1 MATPNSLLITQLYVG
16 YFNRAPDPE
25 GLNYWVGR
33 LEAGMTLPQI
43 ANSFAVQPEATSTYP
58 WLAAPNLDVGIPEFI
73 TSVYQNLFER
83 NPDPAGLAFWT
94 QELLNGKP
102 PGQFILDVISGAQ
115 GDDKLVIDH
124 KKEVGNY
131 YADQALLRGLDWNV
145 ADDLAGAAAVMDGD
159 RAFWVSANSLVA
171 GKANADA
178 IITEQL
184 EGPPGTIELTTGV
197 DNVTVGANETVLG
210 NDLTWNPGDKI
221 TGASGTVD
229 INYGVAPGP
238 FFGTIT
244 NVDLV
249 NLTTNGPTV
258 QVATLWTDVDK
269 INVKQ
274 STGALKLDDLQ
285 ATSNDAA
292 SGTGFTKY
300 AVSDYVTDK
309 TVTFNFDIQAANGG
323 NTVVDLDVSEVTG
336 GILMNSGVGGD
347 LETVQMHILDVAG
360 ATSKIA
366 SFSAQGIQTLKIDG
380 GTAGL
385 DFQIVAPLDA
395 GLVTID
401 AANAKANLT
410 LDVSNS
416 TKGMNIA
423 LGSGNDLLI
432 TGDTLLPVGGLNDTI
447 NGGAGT
453 DTVSAVFT
461 TAGTRTPTMNAV
473 EIANLT
479 FNNNATF
486 DFSKTNDLHTI
497 NVASSSH
504 RISLIEMDSTVQNI
518 NVTGLQAPTKDIA
531 FGTATHDFFWVDGT
545 TVNMNWTSKVAEDM
559 FNSANLGA
567 GQLHFMDIQTVN
579 FTHSGPFDTSF
590 SDVPNDGDNA
600 VWLFDDDFSA
610 NLLNLKIVNA
620 GTGDLY
626 FRDSQGDEA
635 IAGTRNMRNLEI
647 HATGGDID
655 SDGDVDTILNLRT
668 LTLTANGGNVLNW
681 VDFGSV
687 TDFVT
692 GGSGLGA
699 FLTDVNITA
708 GSNSDIFFDDLR
720 ADKSTISTFNVTV
733 GNDGSV
739 ITGDI
744 VAQDISDATIII
756 NEEGFFDSD
765 VWSFQINQGDKL
777 VVSGSGVTGDWD
789 FTDEAFAFMDFSG
802 LVDTGPGKNGV
813 DIDFDGA
820 EFGSTLITTKFN
832 DIINAS
838 QGNDDITSGLGDD
851 FVDANKGNDVITDAG
866 GNNTIRGDLGVDTIN
881 LLAVGS
887 KNVDDIIVG
896 WRGPNNADKVNG
908 FDTDFDQI
916 NLDLSDIENTAAN
929 GNPTNMDD
937 VIQGNGAAV
946 SAADAVVIQS
956 IIGKDVL
963 HFDANVFTV
972 SGTFSG
978 LSALETAIQL
988 GGSHEFRNT
997 ILQGPAGVADAFM
1010 VQWTDNGGNAHVSA
1024 AIIDSQHFDAGTLL
1038 WAYNFTVQDMVTVA
1052 GVPVLNQPN
1061 FDFIA

>member
-1 MATPNSLLITQLYVG
+1 
-16 YFNRAPDPE
+16 
-25 GLNYWVGR
+25 
-33 LEAGMTLPQI
+33 
-43 ANSFAVQPEATSTYP
+43 
-58 WLAAPNLDVGIPEFI
+58 
-73 TSVYQNLFER
+73 
-83 NPDPAGLAFWT
+83 
-94 QELLNGKP
+94 
-102 PGQFILDVISGAQ
+102 
-115 GDDKLVIDH
+115 
-124 KKEVGNY
+124 
-131 YADQALLRGLDWNV
+131 
-145 ADDLAGAAAVMDGD
+145 
-159 RAFWVSANSLVA
+159 
-171 GKANADA
+171 
-178 IITEQL
+178 
-184 EGPPGTIELTTGV
+184 
-197 DNVTVGANETVLG
+197 
-210 NDLTWNPGDKI
+210 
-221 TGASGTVD
+221 
-229 INYGVAPGP
+229 
-238 FFGTIT
+238 
-244 NVDLV
+244 
-249 NLTTNGPTV
+249 
-258 QVATLWTDVDK
+258 
-269 INVKQ
+269 
-274 STGALKLDDLQ
+274 
-285 ATSNDAA
+285 
-292 SGTGFTKY
+292 
-300 AVSDYVTDK
+300 
-309 TVTFNFDIQAANGG
+309 
-323 NTVVDLDVSEVTG
+323 
-336 GILMNSGVGGD
+336 
-347 LETVQMHILDVAG
+347 
-360 ATSKIA
+360 
-366 SFSAQGIQTLKIDG
+366 
-380 GTAGL
+380 
-385 DFQIVAPLDA
+385 
-395 GLVTID
+395 
-401 AANAKANLT
+401 
-410 LDVSNS
+410 
-416 TKGMNIA
+416 
-423 LGSGNDLLI
+423 
-432 TGDTLLPVGGLNDTI
+432 
-447 NGGAGT
+447 
-453 DTVSAVFT
+453 
-461 TAGTRTPTMNAV
+461 
-473 EIANLT
+473 
-479 FNNNATF
+479 
-486 DFSKTNDLHTI
+486 
-497 NVASSSH
+497 
-504 RISLIEMDSTVQNI
+504 MDSTVQNI

-545 TVNMNWTSKVAEDM
+545 SVNMNWTSKVAEDM

-832 DIINAS
+832 DTINAS

-937 VIQGNGAAV
+937 VIQGNGVAV

-997 ILQGPAGVADAFM
+997 VLQGPAGVADAFM

-1024 AIIDSQHFDAGTLL
+1024 AIVDSQHFDAGTLL